1 MKIERDWFRNYLKKQ
16 LPSALVMAGL
26 WLVLQISA
34 CLGWRHFLLS
44 PLYFVSGAL
53 AGLEG
58 GSVLGGV
65 LGRTLLL
72 LFLQEGIRTLFF
84 SGLPFRRRLRETGR
98 MAVDSVSGVVPYL
111 RDLKDLIPESLRMFL
126 WEGTGFFSAVLL
138 SVFLSGDGSLQ
149 NSFINLLLFVK
160 FADEMKNHSGIL
172 YSLYRR
178 ARRMSG
184 KKEAEHDYFSGFA
197 GAHALGYAAGPLLCL
212 LPGRY
217 WTVWLGSLGLA
228 LAAAGL
234 LGVTLKRCR
243 IKR

>member
-1 MKIERDWFRNYLKKQ
+1 MGRDR
-16 LPSALVMAGL
+16 
-26 WLVLQISA
+26 I
-34 CLGWRHFLLS
+34 
-44 PLYFVSGAL
+44 
-53 AGLEG
+53 
-58 GSVLGGV
+58 
-65 LGRTLLL
+65 
-72 LFLQEGIRTLFF
+72 FF
-84 SGLPFRRRLRETGR
+84 SSAAFRIFVRGR
-98 MAVDSVSGVVPYL
+98 KPA
-111 RDLKDLIPESLRMFL
+111 E
-126 WEGTGFFSAVLL
+126 LL
-138 SVFLSGDGSLQ
+138 Y
-149 NSFINLLLFVK
+149 NLLLFVK

-243 IKR
+243 LKR